1 MIQPDSKQSLSKTF
15 SDLDADS
22 SALGS
27 ALRARLSGTRAPV
40 VLLSPNN
47 YDFVVG
53 LTAIWKA
60 GCPAVPLCNNHP
72 SSEWE
77 YYIEDSGAP
86 LYLVHPS
93 FASSMAEIASK
104 KGGSMLLTSDSVS
117 AAPSTREPEVWSKDN
132 ALFVYTSGTTG
143 RPKGVVTTH
152 SNVEASV
159 SAMVEAWEWSPTD
172 HILHVLPLHHVHG
185 LVNALIT
192 PLAVGA
198 TVEMLPKFDAKQ
210 VWARFVESHHL
221 RSTGVPFHSSRN
233 TSSHDG
239 MAPSNAS
246 HSSPNSQNSQNAVT
260 VFMAVPPI
268 YVALIKEYD
277 SMDTEHQSLCSSA
290 VKSLRLMVSGSAALP
305 EPILHRWEAIS
316 GHRLLERYG
325 MTEIGMALTNPYRD
339 GLRRPG
345 WVGTPFPGVTARI
358 QPDEESRDYDGS
370 LTGELHIKGP
380 QVFKEYW
387 RREKATTETFTSDGW
402 FKTGDSA
409 EFDSSTGYYR
419 IMGRRSVDIL
429 KTGAYKV
436 SALDIEAELLSHPD
450 IHEVAVVGIEDLE
463 WGQIV
468 GAIVALRSTADPTTF
483 GLKTLQ
489 DWARSRIASYKLP
502 RRLLIVPQIPRN
514 AMGKVNKKELVKL
527 FGTSN

>member
-1 MIQPDSKQSLSKTF
+1 MLVKTY

-22 SALGS
+22 SSLEA
-27 ALRARLSGTRAPV
+27 ALRQRLDGSRAPI
-40 VLLSPNN
+40 VLLSPNS
-47 YDFVVG
+47 YDFIVG

-60 GCPAVPLCNNHP
+60 GCPAVPLCNTHP

-77 YYIEDSGAP
+77 YYIEDSGSP

-93 FASSMAEIASK
+93 FAHPMSEIASK
-104 KGGSMLLTSDSVS
+104 KDGSVLLTSQS
-117 AAPSTREPEVWSKDN
+117 ATHQRPTTASRDWSNEN

-143 RPKGVVTTH
+143 KPKGVVSTH

-159 SAMVEAWEWSPTD
+159 TAMADSWEWSPTD

-192 PLAVGA
+192 PLSIGA

-210 VWARFVESHHL
+210 VWARFVESYQL
-221 RSTGVPFHSSRN
+221 RSSGSHSLNSPKAAS
-233 TSSHDG
+233 TAAYH
-239 MAPSNAS
+239 PSNGLNAS
-246 HSSPNSQNSQNAVT
+246 TNELTAVT

-277 SMDTEHQSLCSSA
+277 SMDSDHQLLCSDA
-290 VKSLRLMVSGSAALP
+290 VKTLRLMVSGSAALP
-305 EPILHRWEAIS
+305 EPILRRWEEIS

-325 MTEIGMALTNPYRD
+325 MTEIGMALTNPYRN
-339 GLRRPG
+339 GMRMPG
-345 WVGTPFPGVTARI
+345 WVGAPFPGVTAKI
-358 QPDEESRDYDGS
+358 HPDETPPLHDGK
-370 LTGELHIKGP
+370 LTGELYIKGP

-387 RREKATTETFTSDGW
+387 KREEATKETFTSDGW

-419 IMGRRSVDIL
+419 IMGRLSADIL

-468 GAIVALRSTADPTTF
+468 GAIIALRPTANSASF
-483 GLKTLQ
+483 ELKKLQ
-489 DWARSRIASYKLP
+489 DWARSRMASYKIP

-527 FGTSN
+527 FQPSE